1 MDLSEIKKNL
11 EKAAKAQQRL
21 YHYTT
26 LAALLEMVNSGC
38 LRFSNVA
45 YLNDKKEEDFSHGRH
60 LYIMSF
66 TGENE
71 YTSMW
76 SIYGEEKEIKIR
88 MDFPVR
94 DFLSCFDKRNVYN
107 REENYNWKTRQ
118 KEENWISSFCNTK
131 KLIDIPTNPL
141 CELCY
146 VMYMNK
152 EETQLCV
159 NVPKHIEIEASEE
172 NRTKLAG
179 FYKYDLWEYEHEIR
193 AVINASSADVSSV
206 IKKTSEDGALQ
217 FAYPR
222 YLYLR
227 MTDGFFKDVNV
238 TFNPWMSE
246 LMQQELAEILNKK
259 GITCRPSEFDSQI
272 GKLSR

>member
-26 LAALLEMVNSGC
+26 LAALLEMVNSGY

-118 KEENWISSFCNTK
+118 
-131 KLIDIPTNPL
+131 LIDIPTNPL

-159 NVPKHIEIEASEE
+159 NVPKHIEI
-172 NRTKLAG
+172 
-179 FYKYDLWEYEHEIR
+179 H
-193 AVINASSADVSSV
+193 SS
-206 IKKTSEDGALQ
+206 
-217 FAYPR
+217 
-222 YLYLR
+222 
-227 MTDGFFKDVNV
+227 
-238 TFNPWMSE
+238 
-246 LMQQELAEILNKK
+246 
-259 GITCRPSEFDSQI
+259 
-272 GKLSR
+272 